1 MWINPVLVQI
11 WILGGRRCDPR
22 GARLPD
28 ASTSAGGV
36 KPRLLPSRGAWC
48 RGCRAARAVMRACAK
63 LYAFGDTPA
72 MVSHNFAYKELAH
85 GDAVGSGSGL
95 ACACRTVDPSIW
107 IAVLSC
113 GATSCVRTHDRTVL
127 TGGPAR

>member
-1 MWINPVLVQI
+1 MWINPVLLQI
-11 WILGGRRCDPR
+11 WIWGGRRCDPR

-36 KPRLLPSRGAWC
+36 KPRLLPSRGAW
-48 RGCRAARAVMRACAK
+48 CRAARAVMRACAK

-85 GDAVGSGSGL
+85 GDAVGSGSDI
-95 ACACRTVDPSIW
+95 ADPHGQ
-107 IAVLSC
+107 VEPEQC
-113 GATSCVRTHDRTVL
+113 PVPD
-127 TGGPAR
+127 